1 MKAGTI
7 PIDERKLI
15 ISTATTE
22 NNYFTIFHQMLQ
34 IKEHQFEHFS
44 GSDSE

>member
-15 ISTATTE
+15 ISIATIE
-22 NNYFTIFHQMLQ
+22 NNYFTIFHQILQ